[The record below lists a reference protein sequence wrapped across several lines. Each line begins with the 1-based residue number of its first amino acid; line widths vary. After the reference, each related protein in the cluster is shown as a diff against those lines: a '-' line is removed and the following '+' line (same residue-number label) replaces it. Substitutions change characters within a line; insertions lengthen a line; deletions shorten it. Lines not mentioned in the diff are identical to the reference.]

1 MTLNAKVSAV
11 RNLPDNEGVEV
22 EYTDHSGQH
31 TVRAD
36 AAITAVP
43 HPVISRIV
51 PDLPAD
57 RRAALSNLDF
67 ARMIRHNAQYSE
79 RVWETKHGFDGSGVY
94 TDQTATW
101 ITNSPP
107 GDFESGVLAAYINEP
122 AAPDLWTSPV
132 DDFVPH
138 FLMDDGPGRAV
149 TERLHQELTPIWPGL
164 DPVLNEA
171 RVWQVPY
178 YGPVYPPRYVL
189 DGSYALNRE
198 PFGRIHFGGD
208 WVYGFGANDAV
219 RRGRDV
225 VDALRP

>member
-1 MTLNAKVSAV
+1 
-11 RNLPDNEGVEV
+11 
-22 EYTDHSGQH
+22 
-31 TVRAD
+31 
-36 AAITAVP
+36 
-43 HPVISRIV
+43 
-51 PDLPAD
+51 
-57 RRAALSNLDF
+57 
-67 ARMIRHNAQYSE
+67 
-79 RVWETKHGFDGSGVY
+79 
-94 TDQTATW
+94 
-101 ITNSPP
+101 
-107 GDFESGVLAAYINEP
+107 
-122 AAPDLWTSPV
+122 
-132 DDFVPH
+132 VPH

-149 TERLHQELTPIWPGL
+149 TERLHQELTPVWPGL